1 MRRPDEPVATAR
13 PIGRRQFL
21 ELSAL
26 GAPMVGRSSSAFQQR
41 PVDLPV
47 VVVGAGLAGLRAAG
61 VLRDAGQRV
70 VVLEARAFPGG
81 RVQTIRAPFS
91 EGLYAEAGPIRIPG
105 MHKTILKL
113 ANDHGLALVP
123 FASTTGASV
132 ISVRGVTARVP
143 DDLRKAA
150 STLELKPDEAGL
162 GQSSLLQ
169 RYVRDLPSDMGT
181 TMPTMESYSGWE
193 THDRVTWPEWLRAR
207 GASAGAVTLMT
218 LGGDSKELSALYV
231 LRQVALLQNTDQF
244 FKIQG
249 GMDQL
254 PRAMAKSL
262 RGTVRY
268 NSAVVRVEQSRDSVL
283 IDYLANGR
291 PASITAERVILA
303 VPFSTLRRIDVRP
316 PLSAAKKNAID
327 SLPYFPATRF
337 LLESKTRF
345 WDDAGL
351 TGTART
357 DQPAEVWDCT
367 YDLPA
372 TAGILGATMGG
383 AMGTAM
389 SAMERS
395 HALNAGVRAV
405 SNVFPDLTTNFV
417 KGSVYRWALDPWARG
432 AFAVFRPGQMSSLMP
447 EIPRPEGRLHFA
459 GEHTSAWMGWME
471 GALESG
477 GRAAHEVLGT
487 PAALP
492 AAAS

>member
-1 MRRPDEPVATAR
+1 M
-13 PIGRRQFL
+13 
-21 ELSAL
+21 
-26 GAPMVGRSSSAFQQR
+26 
-41 PVDLPV
+41 
-47 VVVGAGLAGLRAAG
+47 
-61 VLRDAGQRV
+61 
-70 VVLEARAFPGG
+70 
-81 RVQTIRAPFS
+81 QTIRTPFS

-105 MHKTILKL
+105 MHKTVLKL

-181 TMPTMESYSGWE
+181 TMPTMESYSAWE

-268 NSAVVRVEQSRDSVL
+268 DSAVVRVEQSRDSGTDRL
-283 IDYLANGR
+283 SRERTSGEYHGR
-291 PASITAERVILA
+291 TRDFRHPIFDAPADRRSTAALCRQEERDRLTPVFPRDA
-303 VPFSTLRRIDVRP
+303 
-316 PLSAAKKNAID
+316 LSAGVQD
-327 SLPYFPATRF
+327 P
-337 LLESKTRF
+337 LLGRRGTDRDGTYRS
-345 WDDAGL
+345 AG
-351 TGTART
+351 
-357 DQPAEVWDCT
+357 
-367 YDLPA
+367 
-372 TAGILGATMGG
+372 
-383 AMGTAM
+383 
-389 SAMERS
+389 
-395 HALNAGVRAV
+395 
-405 SNVFPDLTTNFV
+405 
-417 KGSVYRWALDPWARG
+417 
-432 AFAVFRPGQMSSLMP
+432 
-447 EIPRPEGRLHFA
+447 
-459 GEHTSAWMGWME
+459 
-471 GALESG
+471 
-477 GRAAHEVLGT
+477 
-487 PAALP
+487 
-492 AAAS
+492 

>member
-1 MRRPDEPVATAR
+1 MRRQDEPVATTR

-21 ELSAL
+21 KLSAL
-26 GAPMVGRSSSAFQQR
+26 GAPMVGRASQAFQQR

-61 VLRDAGQRV
+61 ILRDAGQRV
-70 VVLEARAFPGG
+70 VVLESRAFPGG
-81 RVQTIRAPFS
+81 RVQTIRMPFS

-105 MHKTILKL
+105 AHKTVLKL
-113 ANDHGLALVP
+113 AADHGLALVP

-150 STLELKPDEAGL
+150 STLDLKPDEAGL
-162 GQSSLLQ
+162 GSSSLLQ
-169 RYVRDLPSDMGT
+169 RYVRDLPADLDT
-181 TMPTMESYSGWE
+181 TMPTTELYSGWE
-193 THDRVTWPEWLRAR
+193 THDRLTWPEWLRAR

-231 LRQVALLQNTDQF
+231 LRQVALLKNTDQF

-254 PRAMAKSL
+254 PRAMAKAL
-262 RGTVRY
+262 KDTIRY
-268 NSAVVRVEQSRDSVL
+268 NSAVVRIDQSRDSVQ
-283 IDYLANGR
+283 IGYLANGR
-291 PASITAERVILA
+291 PASITASRAILA

-316 PLSAAKKNAID
+316 TLSAAKKNAID

-372 TAGILGATMGG
+372 TAGILGATVGG
-383 AMGTAM
+383 AMGTSM
-389 SAMERS
+389 SNMERS
-395 HALNAGVRAV
+395 RALNAGVRAV
-405 SNVFPDLTTNFV
+405 SSIFPDLTANFV
-417 KGSVYRWALDPWARG
+417 KGSVYRWALDPWSRG
-432 AFAVFRPGQMSSLMP
+432 AFAVFRPGQMSALMP

-459 GEHTSAWMGWME
+459 GEHTSVWMGWME

-477 GRAAHEVLGT
+477 GRAAREVLGK
-487 PAALP
+487 PAVSSGAG
-492 AAAS
+492 S